1 MPDSVAL
8 PIDFSRRYGDGL
20 SLGLSLGGGGIWF
33 IAWQVSYIQQLAE
46 LGIDLAGADRVVGT
60 SAGSVISSILE
71 LGKLK
76 SFAREVSFFART
88 PALVSALA
96 PAGKIKPSQ
105 QRALD
110 LFVGST
116 DAEPDTIRAIGFAA
130 LTAETPSPAKMRRS
144 LLMILRTKKWPNDHL
159 HISCVDAYTGERCVL
174 TQKSGIPLNAAA
186 AASSAVPGIF
196 SPQPI
201 GDRKCMDGGVS
212 GTGTHLDLLAGAQRV
227 VVLSLTDDAIH
238 ETSGMTQSPSSFH
251 DELESLRQ
259 SGTKVLQ
266 RSPLKV
272 DLTKLMDP
280 KGVGAAMEQGK
291 MQAQA
296 DYESFQKFLMA

>member
-1 MPDSVAL
+1 MADSIAM

-20 SLGLSLGGGGIWF
+20 SMGVSLGGGGIWF
-33 IAWQVSYIQQLAE
+33 IAWQVSYLQQLADM
-46 LGIDLAGADRVVGT
+46 GINLAGADRVVGT

-96 PAGKIKPSQ
+96 PAGKISASQ

-110 LFVGST
+110 LFTAAT
-116 DAEPDTIRAIGFAA
+116 DSEPETIRAIGFAA
-130 LTAETPSPAKMRRS
+130 LTAETPSAAKMRRS
-144 LLMILRTKKWPNDHL
+144 LHLILRTKKWPNDRL
-159 HISCVDAYTGERCVL
+159 HITCVDAYTGERCVL
-174 TQKSGIPLNAAA
+174 TQKSGVSLPLAA

-212 GTGTHLDLLAGAQRV
+212 GTGTHLDLLAGAKRA
-227 VVLSLTDDAIH
+227 VVLSLTADAIH
-238 ETSGMTQSPSSFH
+238 PASGMTQSPSSFH
-251 DELESLRQ
+251 DELEALRQ

-266 RSPLKV
+266 RSPREV

-280 KGVGAAMEQGK
+280 KGVGAAMAQGRE
-291 MQAQA
+291 QAQA
-296 DYESFQKFLMA
+296 DYESFQNF